1 MWGKTDRAL
10 RNRNK
15 MNKILKINLTME
27 VNNLYT
33 RNYKTL
39 MEKKNE
45 EDQLMKDI
53 PCIWIRRIN
62 IVKMAILSKAI
73 YRFNEICMKIELFTE
88 IKKN

>member
-1 MWGKTDRAL
+1 
-10 RNRNK
+10 

-53 PCIWIRRIN
+53 PCI
-62 IVKMAILSKAI
+62 
-73 YRFNEICMKIELFTE
+73 
-88 IKKN
+88 